1 MKISIEPKDSVQYI
15 YIAKIIPQNG
25 PTLFCTDNTNN
36 IGITDENGATNDY
49 TANSII
55 AITGIENTLSLQ
67 TTSFYMDIDGS
78 KLQKIFDYLATDS
91 LNMFTIVEIQKISAG
106 EVPPTVYEKI
116 IAVSTEF
123 ITKNTT
129 DTTVTNPNIIS
140 LKLEDFSKLLEMK
153 QTTRFSKICRA
164 TLGDGRCKVNLTLEK
179 YIYTGKVTSVIDA
192 YHSFIG
198 THDRR
203 DDKTD
208 FFFINGIIE
217 FTSTD
222 PSKIKYSIAMS
233 KADGTIYI
241 RETLP
246 FGIKEKTTYTI
257 TLGCNKTLQD
267 CKNKFQNS
275 LNFYGEPHIP
285 DNTTL
290 Q

>member
-25 PTLFCTDNTNN
+25 PTLFCTDSTDS
-36 IGITDENGATNDY
+36 IGITDENGHTNNY

-78 KLQKIFDYLATDS
+78 KLEQIFNYLATDS
-91 LNMFTIVEIQKISAG
+91 LNMFTIVEIQKISTG
-106 EVPPTVYEKI
+106 EVPPTQFEKI

-123 ITKNTT
+123 ITKNTAG
-129 DTTVTNPNIIS
+129 TVNNPNIIS

-164 TLGDGRCKVNLTLEK
+164 TLGDERCKVNLTLEK
-179 YIYTGKVTSVIDA
+179 YIYYGKVTSVIDE

-198 THDRR
+198 NHDRSDR
-203 DDKTD
+203 KPD

-222 PSKIKYSIAMS
+222 LPKIKYSIAMS